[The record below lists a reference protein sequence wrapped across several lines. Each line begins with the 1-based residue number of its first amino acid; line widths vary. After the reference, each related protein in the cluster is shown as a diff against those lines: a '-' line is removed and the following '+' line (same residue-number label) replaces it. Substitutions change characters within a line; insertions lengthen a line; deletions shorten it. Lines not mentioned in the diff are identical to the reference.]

1 MHATIHR
8 SFNLNSVAVVNHSDR
23 IRIRYI
29 TKQGVQ
35 IAGMIFQT
43 RSGVARHTFF
53 FHLHLQLHASSLI
66 DIVICKTMYAHIHIQ
81 QNSYVTDNSTV
92 FFQTVK
98 KILVLFFSQAKIFF
112 YHFFSYY
119 YSSASSEASVV
130 SVSALSVEAFV
141 SGSVVSAFSFSS
153 FSPVT
158 DSNA

>member
-53 FHLHLQLHASSLI
+53 PSAPSTSRIQLDWYRYLQNDVRA
-66 DIVICKTMYAHIHIQ
+66 Y
-81 QNSYVTDNSTV
+81 SYP
-92 FFQTVK
+92 
-98 KILVLFFSQAKIFF
+98 
-112 YHFFSYY
+112 
-119 YSSASSEASVV
+119 
-130 SVSALSVEAFV
+130 VEFLCNRQ
-141 SGSVVSAFSFSS
+141 FNSFSKQQKRSLSCFFHRQGS
-153 FSPVT
+153 FLIIFSATTLQHPLKPLPFLFQH
-158 DSNA
+158 DL

>member
-29 TKQGVQ
+29 TKQGEQ
-35 IAGMIFQT
+35 ISGMLFQT
-43 RSGVARHTFF
+43 HSGVARHTFF
-53 FHLHLQLHASSLI
+53 HPHLQLHVSSLI
-66 DIVICKTMYAHIHIQ
+66 DIAIYKTMYAHIHIQ
-81 QNSYVTDNSTV
+81 QNSYVTGNSTV

>member
-53 FHLHLQLHASSLI
+53 PSAPSTSRIQLDWYRYLQNDVRA
-66 DIVICKTMYAHIHIQ
+66 Y
-81 QNSYVTDNSTV
+81 SYP
-92 FFQTVK
+92 
-98 KILVLFFSQAKIFF
+98 
-112 YHFFSYY
+112 
-119 YSSASSEASVV
+119 
-130 SVSALSVEAFV
+130 VEFLCNRQ
-141 SGSVVSAFSFSS
+141 FNSFSKQQKRSLSCFFHRQGS
-153 FSPVT
+153 FLIIFSATTLQHPLKPL
-158 DSNA
+158 SFLFQHYL

>member
-8 SFNLNSVAVVNHSDR
+8 NFNLNSVAVVNHGDR

-35 IAGMIFQT
+35 ISGMLFQT
-43 RSGVARHTFF
+43 HSGVARHTFF
-53 FHLHLQLHASSLI
+53 HPHLQLHVSSLI
-66 DIVICKTMYAHIHIQ
+66 DIAIYKTMYEHIHIP
-81 QNSYVTDNSTV
+81 QNFYVTGNSTV
-92 FFQTVK
+92 FPNSK
-98 KILVLFFSQAKIFF
+98 KDPCPVFFHRQGSFLIIFFS
-112 YHFFSYY
+112 Y

>member
-53 FHLHLQLHASSLI
+53 PSAPSTSRIQLDWYRYLQNDVRA
-66 DIVICKTMYAHIHIQ
+66 Y
-81 QNSYVTDNSTV
+81 SYP
-92 FFQTVK
+92 
-98 KILVLFFSQAKIFF
+98 
-112 YHFFSYY
+112 
-119 YSSASSEASVV
+119 
-130 SVSALSVEAFV
+130 VEFLCNRQ
-141 SGSVVSAFSFSS
+141 FNSFSKQPKRSLSCFFHRQGS
-153 FSPVT
+153 FLIIFSATTLQHPLKPL
-158 DSNA
+158 SFLFQHYL

>member
-53 FHLHLQLHASSLI
+53 PSAPSTSRIQLDWYRYLQNDVRA
-66 DIVICKTMYAHIHIQ
+66 Y
-81 QNSYVTDNSTV
+81 SYP
-92 FFQTVK
+92 
-98 KILVLFFSQAKIFF
+98 
-112 YHFFSYY
+112 
-119 YSSASSEASVV
+119 
-130 SVSALSVEAFV
+130 VEFLCNRQ
-141 SGSVVSAFSFSS
+141 FNSFSKQQKRSLSCFFHRQGS
-153 FSPVT
+153 FLIIFSATTLQHPLK
-158 DSNA
+158 SLSFLFQHYL

>member
-8 SFNLNSVAVVNHSDR
+8 SFNLNSVAVVNHGDR

-35 IAGMIFQT
+35 ISGMLFQT

-53 FHLHLQLHASSLI
+53 HPHLQLHVSSLI
-66 DIVICKTMYAHIHIQ
+66 DIAIYKTMYAHIHIP
-81 QNSYVTDNSTV
+81 QNSYVTGNSTV
-92 FFQTVK
+92 FPNSK
-98 KILVLFFSQAKIFF
+98 KDPCPVFSQARIFF
-112 YHFFSYY
+112 NHFFSY